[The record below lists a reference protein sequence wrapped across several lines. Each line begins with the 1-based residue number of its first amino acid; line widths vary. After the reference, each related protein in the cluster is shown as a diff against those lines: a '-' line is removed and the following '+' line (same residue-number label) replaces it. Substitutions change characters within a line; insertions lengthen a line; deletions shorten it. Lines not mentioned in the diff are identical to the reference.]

1 MKRVLKVFAWLL
13 GLVLVAVA
21 GVIAQANYAI
31 GKYETD
37 SLEARAPG
45 RFLTIEG
52 RRQHFVT
59 VGDIHAD
66 PTGAPILMIH
76 GFIISGQA
84 EMQPWA
90 TKNLGAHRSLILPDL
105 MGFGFSQRDP
115 KPGEWSSPKSHAR
128 YLADL
133 LDQLGVDKVDL
144 LGHSYGGAISA
155 RFLLDYPQRVRKVV
169 YLNPGLYLPKSG
181 AEAVIEMPLGIGRAL
196 TYHFLGNGPYGFPAR
211 LCRGQP
217 ECAAAQPARVR
228 DTTDT
233 LRALL
238 YFNRHSTALE
248 DLYAEIPTL
257 RTPGLILWGKN
268 DIFVPFAYGERF
280 ARESG
285 ARLEVIPD
293 ATHLVWWNKPD
304 ETTRRI
310 LEFLQPAS
318 LPAR

>member
-1 MKRVLKVFAWLL
+1 MKRTLRVLGWML
-13 GLVLVAVA
+13 GLVVLAVA

-31 GKYETD
+31 GKYET
-37 SLEARAPG
+37 ENIAARAPG

-52 RRQHFVT
+52 RQQHFVT
-59 VGDIHAD
+59 VGDLQSD

-90 TKNLGAHRSLILPDL
+90 TQNLGAHRSLILPDM
-105 MGFGFSQRDP
+105 MGYGFSQRDTM
-115 KPGEWSSPKSHAR
+115 PGEWSSPKSQAR
-128 YLADL
+128 YLAGL
-133 LDQLGVDKVDL
+133 LDQLGVDQVDV
-144 LGHSYGGAISA
+144 LGHSYGAISA
-155 RFLLDYPQRVRKVV
+155 RFALDYPQRVRKVV
-169 YLNPGLYLPKSG
+169 YLNPGLYLPKTST
-181 AEAVIEMPLGIGRAL
+181 EAVIEMPLGIGRAL

-211 LCRGQP
+211 LCGRQP
-217 ECAAAQPARVR
+217 DCGAARPARVR
-228 DTTDT
+228 DTTET

-248 DLYAEIPTL
+248 DLYAEIPSL

-268 DIFVPFAYGERF
+268 DPFVPFAYGERF

-285 ARLEVIPD
+285 ALFELRPG
-293 ATHLVWWNKPD
+293 AGHLVWLNEPD

-310 LEFLQPAS
+310 LEFLQPTSAS
-318 LPAR
+318 SL